1 MSVKKYDS
9 VNKILKLIAGGTFWA
24 DCPLGTINA
33 FGGTTAPEGWLLCQG
48 QTISRTEYADLFA
61 VIGTNFGSG
70 DGSTTFN
77 LPDLRGEFLR
87 GAGTN
92 SHSGQGNGGSVGTHQ
107 DGTEHLGLYVYSNTG
122 GSNTNIGVISNHQ
135 SSSTSTSTT
144 WEKDADAKHQITGGC
159 NVYISSNVG
168 TFTGEAC
175 YTSRPT
181 NTSVN
186 YIMKAKNFSMPADL
200 QEAIESALD
209 AKDMLVWG

>member
-1 MSVKKYDS
+1 MSVQKYDS
-9 VNKILKLIAGGTFWA
+9 QNKILKLIAGGTLWA

-48 QTISRTEYADLFA
+48 QALSRTEYADLFA

-107 DGTEHLGLYVYSNTG
+107 DGTTVVASIMGNGY
-122 GSNTNIGVISNHQ
+122 GVIYNMINGTVA
-135 SSSTSTSTT
+135 SSTYDKWVGNSGNTYVHNTTSYET
-144 WEKDADAKHQITGGC
+144 ESYA
-159 NVYISSNVG
+159 NVIGSG
-168 TFTGEAC
+168 KT
-175 YTSRPT
+175 RPT

-186 YIMKAKNFSMPADL
+186 YIMKTKQAALPTDIISAVEELLDSRDL
-200 QEAIESALD
+200 LT
-209 AKDMLVWG
+209 WG

>member
-9 VNKILKLIAGGTFWA
+9 TTKLLKLIAGGTLWA

-48 QTISRTEYADLFA
+48 QAISRTEYADLFA

-92 SHSGQGNGGSVGTHQ
+92 SHSDQGNGGAVGEHQNATVHMHNYNIANSTTNWMTPNTNDRNIDASVFNTM
-107 DGTEHLGLYVYSNTG
+107 YSNISA
-122 GSNTNIGVISNHQ
+122 GSEVQ
-135 SSSTSTSTT
+135 SATVNG
-144 WEKDADAKHQITGGC
+144 AR
-159 NVYISSNVG
+159 
-168 TFTGEAC
+168 
-175 YTSRPT
+175 YTARPT

-186 YIMKAKNFSMPADL
+186 YIMKTKQAPIPADL
-200 QEAIESALD
+200 KAFLESALD
-209 AKDMLVWG
+209 DKDMLVWG

>member
-1 MSVKKYDS
+1 MSVQKYDS
-9 VNKILKLIAGGTFWA
+9 QNKILKLIAGGTLWA
-24 DCPLGTINA
+24 DCPLGIINA

-48 QTISRTEYADLFA
+48 QAISRTEYADLFA

-92 SHSGQGNGGSVGTHQ
+92 SHTNQGNGGNVGTHQ
-107 DGTEHLGLYVYSNTG
+107 DATEFPNLYGKN
-122 GSNTNIGVISNHQ
+122 
-135 SSSTSTSTT
+135 SSPQFGYVAT
-144 WEKDADAKHQITGGC
+144 DANYAFEQITKPDAE
-159 NVYISSNVG
+159 IK
-168 TFTGEAC
+168 TGNTKYSLITTDAFADTTAIDR

-186 YIMKAKNFSMPADL
+186 YIMKAKQMPMPADL
-200 QEAIESALD
+200 KSALEAALD
-209 AKDMLVWG
+209 DKDMLVWG